1 MKNRISLAI
10 FLLLMH
16 LCSWAQIGGDYNPTN
31 PSDPG
36 NPTQEYT
43 LKLKATPTNGG
54 SFNTTSTNIAGGK
67 TYNLSAYPS
76 SDFAFVA
83 WLCNGDTLSKSSSYT
98 YTMPYH
104 DVEIIG
110 VFTYSPSNPS
120 DPNVVA
126 QKYTLTLKATPS
138 DGGSF
143 NAARAKVSVGERYNL
158 RAYPNTDFVF
168 VAWLCDG
175 DTLSKSASYDY
186 TMPSHNVDIT
196 GVFTYRPSSPSDP
209 QEQALKYQL
218 SIRAVPVNCGSFN
231 ISNERLA
238 VGSSN
243 SLRAYANTDFVFKH
257 WMIGDKILSTNAN
270 MDFVMPSHNVQMVGV
285 FEYNPASPA
294 NPNRNHWDK
303 QTGEVIVDD
312 FTPGNLSSAISS
324 VISGSSSDDVQLIIV
339 SGRITNNDFGIANNY
354 KNCSLLDL
362 SRVTGVTEIPSY
374 AFDYTNLETVY
385 LPATIEKIGYRAFA
399 ECTKLSSLTIYAMT
413 PPTLES
419 QVFQGVPD
427 GLVVYVPAAAI
438 SQYQDMEAWGKF
450 TLLPIQED
458 IRSIS
463 ISLPEGANASD
474 YTQMW
479 LELTNVKSGQRMHYV
494 MTNRQTYTFANIIRN
509 TSWNVTLRNERGD
522 VFGHIDNVEVKDED
536 VSVTFASLSKPQN
549 VSLVVKTP
557 GGQDVTAQTQITWTD
572 AQGNY
577 VAQGASLTGLPA
589 GYQTNYRVALS
600 QELAMQYDMPQ
611 AVEYVLKDGGNS
623 IVCQLQAIKQL
634 QISGKVKDAATGLP
648 LSGAVV
654 SASQTFGGKYSKTLN
669 AKTDSKGLFTL
680 TIANVPTSVAFTAS
694 DYVSQT
700 MDFSNNEFEGLSEFA
715 VPDVSLK
722 SITGATISVGFTY
735 TSVDGEAQNW
745 YSDYQN
751 VSYTL
756 YNITREKPI
765 GQFNVQ
771 YPQIVLLEEV
781 EDGDVLRLTA
791 TSRTN
796 AFMPVAATATIAE
809 QKAEATFDIVEL
821 GQIQSSFTATG
832 NASVVGSLY
841 DAAGKLV
848 KTYDYANAS
857 LTISNLA
864 DGNYT
869 LVTMGSSR
877 LFNTIYDLEQ
887 LPQTGLVED
896 VDYVVNTVEVKSGAI
911 SQISID
917 EVPTLDESK
926 LYYTGDNTSFT
937 VNKPSIVAGNY
948 LTLTGR
954 IDFKPAYATGVSNV
968 QMIVDLPESCEFVE
982 NSVMVGNS
990 TSSYT
995 LDGNR
1000 ITIPMPRYTDRVR
1013 FCIIPTLGGEYA
1025 PSAFAQFDLDGE
1037 TVTQPIGSAN
1047 YAAKDL
1053 SISVPSTVA
1062 KTSIPVSGTAIGT
1075 SNVEIYDN
1083 DVLIG
1088 QTTSLSNGTW
1098 ATTCELNEPYNLS
1111 SHNIYAKVT
1120 TKQGIE
1126 LTSENV
1132 SCVYDMNAIQVSKVT
1147 MYHWNPEMRKN
1158 YEIVYDF
1165 LNPSTEDQYYI
1176 YYIYNKVFTFKIEFT
1191 ANDTTRISNVVL
1203 NVKTGQDE
1211 IKSIPATFD
1220 TKSGIWIAEGEFG
1233 NMYDG
1238 NIPINVSVDYSCRS
1252 EQVVDRIYVDNNTNN
1267 LKEEY
1272 ISNFENRDSYI
1283 LDSSLSEF
1291 NDSIIQHINELI
1303 DNDDTE
1309 IEEIKS
1315 LYKIYGLDEEEIE
1328 NVENEDLEGHLNVAK
1343 LEYEEWKQ
1351 QYAIAV
1357 DSLAEEFFFGEPF
1370 SSEFSVQIPQPNGSL
1385 TYSCSVLTD
1394 SELHSLLQSGY
1405 NSIVLSDS
1413 TYVYYKYH
1421 DDGYEY
1427 IDAKKHTK
1435 YVISKGSSAG
1445 AKGLLNKE
1453 TYNSINKCASSAAT
1467 TIKNIK
1473 AAFDNG
1479 KLSVAEAAD
1488 QFSVLFDFLEC
1499 YYSAILIGLDVKLT
1513 SGYNEALKDY
1523 DNKILSR
1530 ENLRKKYLARID
1542 HYTDLRYQSLA
1553 KKNDVGIL
1561 LTVGENRLLTEE
1573 LSVEEFSEL
1582 SKSCEQWK
1590 NEYKIYSAEVKSYG
1604 EVIKKENSALG
1615 AVLNQLDDLKKGK
1628 NVIQQAKNSINKL
1641 LAKLPKKITP
1651 GGKIGKIVG
1660 VGGKLAGI
1668 FGAVINVWSTGCD
1681 VAEAAKELKEWG
1693 ELEDA
1698 IERRLP
1704 CPKDHDKAITLKE
1717 AIHRDAMSVL
1727 AEYITVISSEIF
1739 ATAVNLD
1746 AGIPVASPTWWIGSV
1761 ANVYAEWVKFLGIQ
1775 KYQYQR
1781 GEYYLDIMYL
1791 KCTGKEPD
1799 DPRKDRDKD
1808 KNRKH
1813 EESGNKDTGKGIDP
1827 SGYVFEGVAANRI
1840 EGVTATIYYKEDVE
1854 DMYGDLHENIV
1865 KWDAAEYAQ
1874 ENPLFTD
1881 ENGFY
1886 RWDVPQGLWQVKFEK
1901 EGYETTYS
1909 EWLPVP
1915 PPQLDVNIAMKQ
1927 NRQPEVKAARA
1938 YEDAVEVEFD
1948 KYMMPE
1954 LLTTDNIRVITPS
1967 NSPEGGEKVVE
1978 GTLELLNEE
1987 VSYEGETETFASKV
2001 RFNATEP
2008 FDATEVKLLV
2018 SNRVKSYAG
2027 IRMQDDYQ
2035 QTFTI
2040 EQEIK
2045 EIQSD
2050 SAKTVGYGDKATLI
2064 VNVLPASAS
2073 KGKTLTV
2080 KTSSPMILGVETEQ
2094 VSIGNDGKA
2103 EVMLSGELP
2112 GTAALTFSVEGTDK
2126 TATTIANVEQNVN
2139 ANIATPTA
2147 NIASGTVVEK
2157 GTAIILSCTTEGAT
2171 IYYTTDGTCPCDETG
2186 SRKVYD
2192 GTPIVIGSTVTIK
2205 AMAVAP
2211 DLTESDVAEFVYTVQ
2226 PEDEQ
2231 GDVNGDGKVNG
2242 TDLVLLTNLIMSDL
2256 YGSSADMNNDGKVN
2270 GTDYVL
2276 MVNVIMNMG
2285 QNAKAKSS
2293 KQLTLPASLTIEDF
2307 DIKAG
2312 ETKEMLID
2320 LRNINTDVTLVQF
2333 DLRLPAGLSIA
2344 TENGTNIADIAGRTT
2359 WKKHTLLNNN
2369 LKSKTRFLLCSS
2381 TNALI
2386 TGSDGA
2392 IIKIGLTAAD
2402 NFDGGTITL
2411 ENQLIVTPAAE
2422 ETVPATYRYV
2432 IGGTS
2437 SVDASVLNQGSS
2449 ASDVFTLNG
2458 SKVRTKS
2465 VETKSL
2471 PKGIYITNG
2480 QKITIK

>member
-1 MKNRISLAI
+1 MKQKKYR
-10 FLLLMH
+10 FWTLMVVTFMQLVSFTAKAEDTYQLTVTASPTMAGTFNTNH
-16 LCSWAQIGGDYNPTN
+16 ETLEAGATIDLYAYTNNNFTFVRWKDDKGNVVSQQMNLTYKMPARNVTLTAEYEYNPLNPTN
-31 PSDPG
+31 P
-36 NPTQEYT
+36 
-43 LKLKATPTNGG
+43 
-54 SFNTTSTNIAGGK
+54 
-67 TYNLSAYPS
+67 
-76 SDFAFVA
+76 
-83 WLCNGDTLSKSSSYT
+83 
-98 YTMPYH
+98 
-104 DVEIIG
+104 
-110 VFTYSPSNPS
+110 
-120 DPNVVA
+120 
-126 QKYTLTLKATPS
+126 
-138 DGGSF
+138 
-143 NAARAKVSVGERYNL
+143 ARNY
-158 RAYPNTDFVF
+158 
-168 VAWLCDG
+168 W
-175 DTLSKSASYDY
+175 
-186 TMPSHNVDIT
+186 
-196 GVFTYRPSSPSDP
+196 
-209 QEQALKYQL
+209 
-218 SIRAVPVNCGSFN
+218 
-231 ISNERLA
+231 
-238 VGSSN
+238 
-243 SLRAYANTDFVFKH
+243 
-257 WMIGDKILSTNAN
+257 
-270 MDFVMPSHNVQMVGV
+270 
-285 FEYNPASPA
+285 
-294 NPNRNHWDK
+294 NREL
-303 QTGEVIVDD
+303 GEVIVDD
-312 FTPGNLSSAISS
+312 FTTGTLQSAVKN
-324 VISGSSSDDVQLIIV
+324 VIGDSKATDVQMITVAGVVNSNDLSIINTYSSCFLLDISRV
-339 SGRITNNDFGIANNY
+339 SG
-354 KNCSLLDL
+354 
-362 SRVTGVTEIPSY
+362 VTQVPSY
-374 AFDYTNLETVY
+374 AFDYTNLESVY

-419 QVFQGVPD
+419 NVFQGVPE

-438 SQYQDMEAWGKF
+438 SQYQDMEVWGKF

-463 ISLPEGANASD
+463 ISLPEDANATD

-479 LELTNVKSGQRMHYV
+479 LELTNAKSGQRMHYV

-522 VFGHIDNVEVKDED
+522 VFGQIDNVEVKDED

-557 GGQDVTAQTQITWTD
+557 DGQDVTAQAQITWTD
-572 AQGNY
+572 TQGNY
-577 VAQGASLTGLPA
+577 VAQGAKLAGLPV
-589 GYQTNYRVALS
+589 GYQANYRVALS
-600 QELAMQYDMPQ
+600 QELAMQYDTPQ

-623 IVCQLQAIKQL
+623 IVCQLQAIKQV
-634 QISGKVKDAATGLP
+634 QISGKVKDTATGLP

-654 SASQTFGGKYSKTLN
+654 STSQTFGGKYSKTLN
-669 AKTDSKGLFTL
+669 AKTDSKGSFTL
-680 TIANVPTSVAFTAS
+680 TVANVPTSMAFAAS

-700 MDFSNNEFEGLSEFA
+700 VSLNTSEFDGLNEFA

-722 SITGATISVGFTY
+722 SITGATVSVGFTY

-796 AFMPVAATATIAE
+796 AFKPVEATATIAE
-809 QKAEATFDIVEL
+809 QKAETTFGIVEL
-821 GQIQSSFTATG
+821 GQIQSSFTTTG

-990 TSSYT
+990 ISSYT

-1000 ITIPMPRYTDRVR
+1000 ITIPMTRYTDRVR

-1037 TVTQPIGSAN
+1037 TVTQPIGSAS
-1047 YAAKDL
+1047 YTAKDL

-1062 KTSIPVSGTAIGT
+1062 KISIPVSGTAIGT

-1083 DVLIG
+1083 GVLIG
-1088 QTTSLSNGTW
+1088 QTTSLANGTW

-1111 SHNIYAKVT
+1111 THSIYAKVT
-1120 TKQGIE
+1120 TKKGLE
-1126 LTSENV
+1126 LVTEV
-1132 SCVYDMNAIQVSKVT
+1132 KDCQYDVNAIEVKTVT
-1147 MYHWNPEMRKN
+1147 MS
-1158 YEIVYDF
+1158 F
-1165 LNPSTEDQYYI
+1165 
-1176 YYIYNKVFTFKIEFT
+1176 YNGWM
-1191 ANDTTRISNVVL
+1191 N
-1203 NVKTGQDE
+1203 
-1211 IKSIPATFD
+1211 
-1220 TKSGIWIAEGEFG
+1220 
-1233 NMYDG
+1233 
-1238 NIPINVSVDYSCRS
+1238 
-1252 EQVVDRIYVDNNTNN
+1252 
-1267 LKEEY
+1267 
-1272 ISNFENRDSYI
+1272 
-1283 LDSSLSEF
+1283 
-1291 NDSIIQHINELI
+1291 
-1303 DNDDTE
+1303 
-1309 IEEIKS
+1309 
-1315 LYKIYGLDEEEIE
+1315 
-1328 NVENEDLEGHLNVAK
+1328 
-1343 LEYEEWKQ
+1343 
-1351 QYAIAV
+1351 
-1357 DSLAEEFFFGEPF
+1357 
-1370 SSEFSVQIPQPNGSL
+1370 
-1385 TYSCSVLTD
+1385 
-1394 SELHSLLQSGY
+1394 
-1405 NSIVLSDS
+1405 
-1413 TYVYYKYH
+1413 
-1421 DDGYEY
+1421 
-1427 IDAKKHTK
+1427 
-1435 YVISKGSSAG
+1435 
-1445 AKGLLNKE
+1445 
-1453 TYNSINKCASSAAT
+1453 
-1467 TIKNIK
+1467 KNI
-1473 AAFDNG
+1473 
-1479 KLSVAEAAD
+1479 
-1488 QFSVLFDFLEC
+1488 SVLFDFENEKVTPSS
-1499 YYSAILIGLDVKLT
+1499 YSFYKATNFTFIIDFSNNDPTYLSNVRLFVITKSGKPIPLQAEYNEKTDKWIANSVFSSENLPVNIDVDFVCNVPVVIDSIKLHEFQEDVSKTMYEAHQDEVQINDAYDQLIEEISKESYSVEKVDSLLDVTTLYTIRVIRDIEDKLNKGGKRISPYNPDEDSRLKDFDNEKSNEELINN
-1513 SGYNEALKDY
+1513 SGTFPPLNVNDKSLEFFKDNASDYAMNIPSVKYEDCYTPEITISCPSAKEKFLEMGLFLLSDALWMVDENYSKLNPTKVRIINQVEDEIIIDYANQLKREGFYSIEETDASFWSDLVRSYVDSWNLAKGGSTGMTALSILLDNSEEVYRINEAIKSLTTRELRAAHMASYLQQAREMTPMWRNMKAWGRGLSIGGSVLDAGVAIY
-1523 DNKILSR
+1523 DVFKANAVYRDWDTLIRQIKEACDTDEAKIIMQQA
-1530 ENLRKKYLARID
+1530 E
-1542 HYTDLRYQSLA
+1542 
-1553 KKNDVGIL
+1553 
-1561 LTVGENRLLTEE
+1561 
-1573 LSVEEFSEL
+1573 
-1582 SKSCEQWK
+1582 
-1590 NEYKIYSAEVKSYG
+1590 EYKKWIGSRK
-1604 EVIKKENSALG
+1604 IW
-1615 AVLNQLDDLKKGK
+1615 KG
-1628 NVIQQAKNSINKL
+1628 IGDASIC
-1641 LAKLPKKITP
+1641 AM
-1651 GGKIGKIVG
+1651 G
-1660 VGGKLAGI
+1660 VGGLLLAVPT
-1668 FGAVINVWSTGCD
+1668 FGASMTLTVFSVSSGLVLNAQNEGYD
-1681 VAEAAKELKEWG
+1681 RQDLKN
-1693 ELEDA
+1693 
-1698 IERRLP
+1698 
-1704 CPKDHDKAITLKE
+1704 KA
-1717 AIHRDAMSVL
+1717 
-1727 AEYITVISSEIF
+1727 EIF
-1739 ATAVNLD
+1739 NSVYSSAHCRPLPVDFTPNLRFL
-1746 AGIPVASPTWWIGSV
+1746 PVSPI
-1761 ANVYAEWVKFLGIQ
+1761 
-1775 KYQYQR
+1775 
-1781 GEYYLDIMYL
+1781 
-1791 KCTGKEPD
+1791 
-1799 DPRKDRDKD
+1799 
-1808 KNRKH
+1808 H
-1813 EESGNKDTGKGIDP
+1813 DP
-1827 SGYVFEGVAANRI
+1827 SGYVYEGVTSNRI
-1840 EGVTATIYYKEDVE
+1840 EGVTATAYYKEMVE

-1865 KWDAAEYAQ
+1865 KWNAEEYAQ

-1881 ENGFY
+1881 ENGMY
-1886 RWDVPQGLWQVKFEK
+1886 AWDVPQGLWQVKFEK

-1927 NRQPEVKAARA
+1927 NVQPTVKNARA

-1954 LLTTDNIRVITPS
+1954 LLTAENIKVIAPS

-1987 VSYEGETETFASKV
+1987 ASYEGETETFASKV

-2008 FDATEVKLLV
+2008 FDATEVKLWV

-2103 EVMLSGELP
+2103 EVTLSGELP

-2226 PEDEQ
+2226 PEDEL
-2231 GDVNGDGKVNG
+2231 GDLNGDGKVNG

-2256 YGSSADMNNDGKVN
+2256 YAPSADMNNDSKVN

-2276 MVNVIMNMG
+2276 MVKVIMNMG
-2285 QNAKAKSS
+2285 QNAKSKSS
-2293 KQLTLPASLTIEDF
+2293 RQLTLPASLTIEDF

-2320 LRNINTDVTLVQF
+2320 LTNIDTDVTLVQF

-2344 TENGTNIADIAGRTT
+2344 TENGTHIVDIAGRTT

-2369 LKSKTRFLLCSS
+2369 LDNKTRFLLCSG

-2386 TGSDGA
+2386 TGNDGA
-2392 IIKIGLTAAD
+2392 IIKIVLTAAD
-2402 NFDGGTITL
+2402 NFDGGNITL
-2411 ENQLIVTPAAE
+2411 ENQLIVTPDAE

-2432 IGGTS
+2432 IGGVS
-2437 SVDASVLNQGSS
+2437 SVDAPVFIQGSS
-2449 ASDVFTLNG
+2449 ASDIFTLTG
-2458 SKVRTKS
+2458 SKVRTQS
-2465 VETKSL
+2465 AETKGL
-2471 PKGIYITNG
+2471 PKGIYIING
-2480 QKITIK
+2480 QKINIK